1 MEPAVMTKAAALQ
14 AFFSGFGITAYPA
27 NAVPDETV
35 FPWLTY
41 EYSTGSIGDEVSIT
55 VHLYYHTT
63 SESIPNAKA
72 EEISEAIGMGGRL
85 VSFDGGAVWIKKGS
99 PFCTA
104 QTDATRPEIKHR
116 IINVTLEYL
125 TA

>member
-1 MEPAVMTKAAALQ
+1 MTKAAALQ
-14 AFFSGFGITAYPA
+14 KFFSAFGISAYPS

-41 EYSTGSIGDEVSIT
+41 EASFGYLEDGEIPIA

-63 SESIPNAKA
+63 SEVVPNEKV
-72 EEISEAIGMGGRL
+72 EEIGQAIGRGGT
-85 VSFDGGAVWIKKGS
+85 VIPCDDGAIWIKRGT
-99 PFCTA
+99 PFCTS
-104 QTDATRPEIKHR
+104 QTDADRPEIKHR
-116 IINVTLEYL
+116 YMNLTLEYL